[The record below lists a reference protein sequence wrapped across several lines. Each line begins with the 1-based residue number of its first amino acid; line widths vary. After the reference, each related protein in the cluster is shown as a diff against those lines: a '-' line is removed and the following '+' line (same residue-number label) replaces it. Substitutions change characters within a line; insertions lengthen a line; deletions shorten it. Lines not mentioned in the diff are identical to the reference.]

1 MSHLL
6 AFDSGATATRAG
18 LYHETGELLGEVQ
31 GGPSNP
37 AESGVDA
44 ALDTMADLARELLG
58 HGGPGGIV
66 AAGVAGAGKPTI
78 RTALARGLCRIA
90 GAARAVVSD
99 DRWPLLVAN
108 AGRGRGIVVV
118 SGTGS
123 SVLARSEEGKV
134 LCIGGRGR
142 VLGDAGSAYH
152 VALRALRACSRAFDC
167 TGPDTGLLD
176 RMLQATGCG
185 GMTELDIWCLH
196 AAKNDIASLAKVVID
211 LAEARDPVAV
221 DCVQKEAHALARQ
234 VQAGLDRLALGED
247 TPVFFHGGF
256 INGAGVFQNAF
267 IEKIH
272 DAKPGLPVGPAG
284 IAGHQ
289 AVREMALN
297 FHPSEFISL
306 CEGVAERDA
315 SPPPTESRMEGI
327 RPLDRMTAREI
338 VRTMNQADASV
349 AGVVAGQEASIARVV
364 ESAARAY
371 ARGGRILY
379 VGAGTSGRL
388 GVLDAA
394 ECLPTFG
401 IPTDRVVGIIAG
413 GPAALVRSMEGAED
427 DRAQAVLD
435 LAALE
440 RPLNE
445 NDLMIGITA
454 SGTAPYVLAALEKAR
469 SDGAETVLIACNPVC
484 VKGISQVIVLRTGPE
499 VLAGST
505 RLKAG
510 TATKMV
516 LNMIST
522 GAMALSG
529 HMYEGWMVGLM
540 PMCSKLER
548 RAARIIQTLTGR
560 DAADAAALFKSAK
573 GRIPVAVLMAKRCL
587 DVQAAAALLEE
598 TGGSLR
604 AALEDA

>member
-18 LYHETGELLGEVQ
+18 LYHETGQLLGEVQ

-44 ALDTMADLARELLG
+44 SLDIMADLARKLLG
-58 HGGPGGIV
+58 REGSADMA
-66 AAGVAGAGKPTI
+66 AAGVAGAGTPAI
-78 RTALARGLCRIA
+78 RTALARGLCRIT

-108 AGRGRGIVVV
+108 AGQGPGIVVI

-123 SVLARSEEGKV
+123 SVLARSQDGQC

-142 VLGDAGSAYH
+142 LLGDEGSAYH
-152 VALRALRACSRAFDC
+152 VAVRALRACSRAFDC
-167 TGPDTGLLD
+167 TGPETGLLD
-176 RMLQATGCG
+176 RMLEATGCSG
-185 GMTELDIWCLH
+185 ITELDSWCLH
-196 AAKNDIASLAKVVID
+196 AAKNDIASVARVVID
-211 LAEARDPVAV
+211 LAESRDPVAM
-221 DCVQKEAHALARQ
+221 DCVQKEALALARQ

-247 TPVFFHGGF
+247 TPVFFHGGL
-256 INGAGVFQNAF
+256 INGAGIFQDTF

-272 DAKPGLPVGPAG
+272 DAKPGLPVGPA
-284 IAGHQ
+284 IMAGHQ

-297 FHPSEFISL
+297 FQPSEFISL
-306 CEGVAERDA
+306 CQGVEEREA
-315 SPPPTESRMEGI
+315 SAPPTESRMEGI
-327 RPLDRMTAREI
+327 RPLDRMTARQI

-349 AGVVAGQEASIARVV
+349 VGVVAGQEASIARVV
-364 ESAARAY
+364 ESAARAFS
-371 ARGGRILY
+371 RGGRILY

-401 IPTDRVVGIIAG
+401 IPPDRVIGIMAG
-413 GPAALVRSMEGAED
+413 GETALRRSMEGAED
-427 DRAQAVLD
+427 DRAQAALD

-440 RPLNE
+440 PPLNK

-454 SGTAPYVLAALEKAR
+454 SGTAPYVLAALAKAGA
-469 SDGAETVLIACNPVC
+469 DGVETVLITCNPEC
-484 VKGISQVIVLRTGPE
+484 DKGIWRTITLRTGPE

-529 HMYEGWMVGLM
+529 HMYEGWMVGLQ
-540 PMCSKLER
+540 PMCAKLER
-548 RAARIIQTLTGR
+548 RAGRIIQALTGK
-560 DAADAAALFKSAK
+560 DEGDAAALFKSAK
-573 GRIPVAVLMAKRCL
+573 GRIPVAVLMAKKGL
-587 DVQAAAALLEE
+587 DAQAAAALLEE

-604 AALEDA
+604 SALDEA